1 MSRRI
6 LLNGSF
12 APSITNFR
20 GHLIQDMQAAGH
32 TVHISVP
39 DVSAEQRRKIEA
51 IGAVL
56 HEVPLDRAG
65 INPLRDWAY
74 YRRLRA
80 LIRRVRPH
88 LVIGY
93 TIKPVIWGSF
103 AAGAEGVASASMITG
118 LGYTFV
124 QRRTLMQRLLGFASR
139 WLYRRATAGNRVVV
153 FQNQDDRADFIAAGC
168 LADEAKAKL
177 VNGSGVD
184 VQHFAPRPLPTAPVF
199 LMIARLLVSK
209 GVREYAAAAQQ
220 IRAQWPDCRFL
231 LVGNLDETPDRIGSE
246 ELQAWQEAGIECW
259 GWTDDVREPISQAS
273 IFVLPSYREGTPRTV
288 LEAAAMGRP
297 VITTDAPGCRETVR
311 DGETGLLVPARDVAA
326 LVTAMERLASDH
338 SLRAEMGRRARD
350 YVIGKFAIEQVNRT
364 LMNHLG
370 LLTEGTG

>member
-1 MSRRI
+1 MSSRI

-12 APSITNFR
+12 APSVTTFR

-32 TVHISVP
+32 TVHVSVP
-39 DVSAEQRRKIEA
+39 DVSAEQRSEIEA

-65 INPLRDWAY
+65 TNPLSDRAY
-74 YRRLRA
+74 YLRLRA
-80 LIRRVRPH
+80 LIRHVRPH

-93 TIKPVIWGSF
+93 TIKPVIWGSL
-103 AAGAEGVASASMITG
+103 AARAEGVESASMITG

-124 QRRTLMQRLLGFASR
+124 QRRTFLQRLLGFASR
-139 WLYRRATAGNRVVV
+139 WLYRRATGVNRVVV
-153 FQNQDDRADFIAAGC
+153 FQNRDDRADFIAAGC
-168 LADEAKAKL
+168 LADHAKAKL

-184 VQHFAPRPLPTAPVF
+184 LQHFAPRPLPTAPVF

-220 IRAQWPDCRFL
+220 IGAQRPDCRFL
-231 LVGNLDETPDRIGSE
+231 LVGNLDKTPDRIGSE
-246 ELQAWQEAGIECW
+246 ELKGWQEAGIEYL
-259 GWTDDVREPISQAS
+259 GWADDVREPISQAS
-273 IFVLPSYREGTPRTV
+273 VFVLPSYREGTPRTV

-311 DGETGLLVPARDVAA
+311 DGETGLLVPPRDVPALAA
-326 LVTAMERLASDH
+326 AMERLARDA
-338 SLRAEMGRRARD
+338 SLRTEMGRRARD
-350 YVIGKFAIEQVNRT
+350 YIIGKFAIEQVNRM

-370 LLTEGTG
+370 L